1 MNIQALKDSLKQ
13 LRDHIEAGGPIDAE
27 LKQLL
32 TTLDQDIHQVIT
44 RKEAGEEH
52 ESGLVERAQEVS
64 AQLAAEHPV
73 LESAM
78 RQLAD
83 TLGKMGI

>member
-1 MNIQALKDSLKQ
+1 MNIQALKDSLQQ
-13 LRDHIEAGGPIDAE
+13 LRQHLESGGPVDAE

-32 TTLDQDIHQVIT
+32 VTLDQDIHHVIT
-44 RKEAGEEH
+44 KQEAGEAH
-52 ESGLVERAQEVS
+52 ESALVERAQHVS

>member
-1 MNIQALKDSLKQ
+1 MNTQALKDSLQQ
-13 LRDHIEAGGPIDAE
+13 LRQHLESGGPIDAE

-32 TTLDQDIHQVIT
+32 ITLDQDIHKVIAGQ
-44 RKEAGEEH
+44 EAGEPH
-52 ESGLVERAQEVS
+52 ESALVERAQEVS

-73 LESAM
+73 LESTM

-83 TLGKMGI
+83 ALGKMGI

>member
-1 MNIQALKDSLKQ
+1 MNIQSLKDSLQQ
-13 LRDHIEAGGPIDAE
+13 LRQHLESGGPIDAE

-32 TTLDQDIHQVIT
+32 VTLDQDIHHVIA
-44 RKEAGEEH
+44 RQEAGEAH
-52 ESGLVERAQEVS
+52 EPGLVDRARQVS
-64 AQLAAEHPV
+64 AQLAADHPV